1 MTHFTSTTTPA
12 TTTPRQDQDAPQA
25 AARRDGKP
33 VELPRRQRLGS
44 AIASV
49 VVTTVLIGS
58 VVFGMGSMADDA
70 PQIAGAAVAAHQA

>member
-1 MTHFTSTTTPA
+1 MTHFTAPT
-12 TTTPRQDQDAPQA
+12 TTTPRQDQDTLQA
-25 AARRDGKP
+25 ASRRDDKP

-49 VVTTVLIGS
+49 VVTTLLIGS

-70 PQIAGAAVAAHQA
+70 PQIAGAAVAMQQA

>member
-1 MTHFTSTTTPA
+1 MTHFTTA
-12 TTTPRQDQDAPQA
+12 TTTQRQHQDTPQA
-25 AARRDGKP
+25 AARRDDKP

-58 VVFGMGSMADDA
+58 VVFGMGSMADDV
-70 PQIAGAAVAAHQA
+70 PRIAGAAVAMHQA

>member
-1 MTHFTSTTTPA
+1 MTHFTTTT
-12 TTTPRQDQDAPQA
+12 TTQRQHQDTPQA
-25 AARRDGKP
+25 AARRDDKP

-44 AIASV
+44 AIASI

-70 PQIAGAAVAAHQA
+70 PRIAGAAAAMHQA

>member
-1 MTHFTSTTTPA
+1 MTHFTTTT
-12 TTTPRQDQDAPQA
+12 TTQHQDTPQA
-25 AARRDGKP
+25 AARRDDKP

-44 AIASV
+44 AIASA

-70 PQIAGAAVAAHQA
+70 PRIAGAAVAMHQA